1 MSPRRALLGG
11 ALGAIAALP
20 LSPALWP
27 RPARAAWPDRPIRV
41 IVPFAA
47 GGNTDVVTRIISQ
60 AMQEI
65 IGKPFVVEN
74 RAGGAGSLGAE
85 MAARATPDG
94 HTLLAGSGGS
104 LTANPVLQN
113 NLPYDTERDFAPIG
127 LVSRVPIVL
136 VVAPGFTARSW
147 PDFLALAK
155 ATPQQL
161 NIATP
166 AVGTTA
172 HFALELLNVQAGARL
187 VHVPYRG
194 GGSMVTDLLAGN
206 FDGALLEMT
215 TALPLHQ
222 EGKAR
227 ILAVAAPERVP
238 QLPGIATF
246 IEGGLAG
253 FTSTSFTG
261 LLAPRG
267 TPAEV
272 ITTLRL
278 ALLGGLATPAVAQ
291 RLVALGCNPATP
303 EEASPAGLAAY
314 LHEELAKYRQAARL
328 AGLKAE

>member
-1 MSPRRALLGG
+1 MSPRRTLLAG
-11 ALGAIAALP
+11 LAALP
-20 LSPALWP
+20 ALPLALLP
-27 RPARAAWPDRPIRV
+27 RAARASWPDRPIRL

-47 GGNTDVVTRIISQ
+47 GGNTDVVARIIAQ

-104 LTANPVLQN
+104 LTANPVLQSH
-113 NLPYDTERDFAPIG
+113 LPYDTERDFAPIG

-136 VVAPGFTARSW
+136 IVAPGFGARNW

-155 ATPQQL
+155 AAPQQL

-166 AVGTTA
+166 AVGTTG
-172 HFALELLNVQAGARL
+172 HFALEMLNVQLGARL
-187 VHVPYRG
+187 THVPYRG
-194 GGSMVTDLLAGN
+194 GGSLVADLLAGN

-227 ILAVAAPERVP
+227 ILAVAAAERVP

-246 IEGGLAG
+246 IEGGATG

-267 TPAEV
+267 TPGEIIAS
-272 ITTLRL
+272 LRL

-291 RLVALGCNPATP
+291 RLVGLGCNPATP

-314 LHEELAKYRQAARL
+314 LHDELARYRQAARL
-328 AGLKAE
+328 AGLKPE